1 MQVFLNLLE
10 QLKQAKA
17 GEKKTAYADLLWQ
30 INDRMEL
37 ILAHFNF
44 SSAPDVS
51 TPLFRESTD
60 TRLSKVKER
69 LRLQQNDPA
78 AALVDAINGG
88 INIIEQLLDDRFKV
102 YTQTSFNMTRGVF
115 EVSLGLNIWGT
126 SSRGDTPSKQKAF
139 RDLLKNLREEGFV
152 IDTRDIY
159 ARLYDMAQNRTL
171 IEAALDKMFHAK
183 GIQYEIRDD
192 FINEIHFIV
201 RPENIP
207 SPVEEKEDLPRKLS
221 DELDEDDVYQ
231 LIKEI
236 NMAKSSLSM
245 VTLDA
250 KNQNL
255 YLSTLRYNICNVEE
269 VMGGE
274 ELSICRG
281 IKNEH
286 RAEREKNLQIQA
298 MEKQAQVNSI
308 GLLKDRNLMEKIM
321 TGFARFVR
329 IQLAPLFLKELT
341 IQNWNV
347 VEFTLGPNRMPLRAP
362 YEGKLDCIQTEEGH
376 MPAAIFT
383 ESQLRYIE
391 TLMQKALPSAELVSA
406 EADFRRR
413 TLPLINQIKF
423 HLNDPAD
430 FAVLLRHLPPKDDQE
445 DLDYM

>member
-17 GEKKTAYADLLWQ
+17 GDKKSCYADILWQ

-37 ILAHFNF
+37 ILAHFDF
-44 SSAPDVS
+44 SSDPDVS

-60 TRLSKVKER
+60 TRLSKVEER

-78 AALVDAINGG
+78 AAFVDAVNGG
-88 INIIEQLLDDRFKV
+88 INIIEQLLDDQFKV

-139 RDLLKNLREEGFV
+139 HDLLEDLREEGFV
-152 IDTRDIY
+152 IDTKEIH
-159 ARLYDMAQNRTL
+159 ARLYDMTQNRSL
-171 IEAALDKMFHAK
+171 MEAALDKMFHAK
-183 GIQYEIRDD
+183 GIQYEIRED

-201 RPENIP
+201 RPEDIP
-207 SPVEEKEDLPRKLS
+207 VPVEEKENLPSRLS

-231 LIKEI
+231 LMKEV

-245 VTLDA
+245 LTLDA

-255 YLSTLRYNICNVEE
+255 YLSTLRYNICNMEE
-269 VMGGE
+269 IMGCE
-274 ELSICRG
+274 DLSICRD
-281 IKNEH
+281 IKSEH
-286 RAEREKNLQIQA
+286 RIEREKNLQIQA
-298 MEKQAQVNSI
+298 LEKQAQVNSI
-308 GLLKDRNLMEKIM
+308 GLLKDRNLMEKIS

-329 IQLAPLFLKELT
+329 IQLAPLFLKEFT

-347 VEFTLGPNRMPLRAP
+347 VEFTLGPNRMPLRGP

-391 TLMQKALPSAELVSA
+391 TLMQKALPSVELVSA
-406 EADFRRR
+406 EAVFRRR
-413 TLPLINQIKF
+413 TSPLINQIKF
-423 HLNDPAD
+423 RLNDPAD
-430 FAVLLRHLPPKDDQE
+430 FAELLRHLPPKDGQE
-445 DLDYM
+445 DLDYV